1 MSKKNVDT
9 FLSPNSEK
17 LTRSA
22 NSMGVYRNSIGVG
35 ETTGRKNV
43 LYEGKSTFPSVVRCS
58 VSWSVSLH
66 QPLREDTEACLHLG
80 VDSHSLQ
87 KNPNSKVNK
96 HLAFLLLCWFT
107 HVLANWSLKLY
118 WVGLHVITKFLQ
130 TVIHK
135 CLHLSAIWH
144 ILCTEICQHEN
155 EQLNHF
161 RRIVMYFL
169 KCFHSSLRRR

>member
-1 MSKKNVDT
+1 MSKKNVYT

-17 LTRSA
+17 LTHSA
-22 NSMGVYRNSIGVG
+22 TSVGAYQDSIRVG
-35 ETTGRKNV
+35 ETMGRKNV
-43 LYEGKSTFPSVVRCS
+43 LYEGESTFPSVVRCS
-58 VSWSVSLH
+58 VPWSVSLH
-66 QPLREDTEACLHLG
+66 QPLREDKEACLHLG
-80 VDSHSLQ
+80 VDFHSLQ
-87 KNPNSKVNK
+87 KNPSSKVNK
-96 HLAFLLLCWFT
+96 HLAFLLLYWFT

-161 RRIVMYFL
+161 RYIIL
-169 KCFHSSLRRR
+169 SCIS